1 MNDDTYKI
9 RACPSAANPDAVTVT
24 TPTGDVKRFK
34 NNEHADNW
42 INYTAPRRQHHART
56 RK

>member
-1 MNDDTYKI
+1 MTDDTYKI
-9 RACPSAANPDAVTVT
+9 RACPSVANPDAVTVT

-42 INYTAPRRQHHART
+42 INYTAPRRHHART